1 MLLLL
6 ELEISQVDC
15 PTQLICTW
23 NFICCVVFHN
33 KAKTTQQG
41 NLLKFHHL
49 KTILQFSLAE
59 EACEQG
65 EAHGEEVVN
74 DMYEKIK
81 ER

>member
-1 MLLLL
+1 M
-6 ELEISQVDC
+6 
-15 PTQLICTW
+15 
-23 NFICCVVFHN
+23 FHD
-33 KAKTTQQG
+33 KAKRTQQG